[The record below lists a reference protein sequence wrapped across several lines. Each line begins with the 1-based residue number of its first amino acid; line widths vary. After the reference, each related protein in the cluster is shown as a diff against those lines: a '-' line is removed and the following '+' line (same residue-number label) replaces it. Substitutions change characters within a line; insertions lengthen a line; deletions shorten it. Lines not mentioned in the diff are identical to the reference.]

1 MTGLFIFLGI
11 LALILI
17 ILFIRVRIIIDYHGE
32 DLILKL
38 KILGIPITLMPRG
51 EKKRKIR
58 LKDFSHKVLEKKQ
71 RKAAKT
77 NKKKTEKKQKKQI
90 QQKEKAPLTEVIPE
104 ITRLVK
110 YLLGKFLGHL
120 RIDITKIYISVG
132 SDNAA
137 TTAIM
142 YGIINQAAAA
152 LLDILSAITNVK
164 KDRKSEI
171 SVVADFTSDK
181 IKTDINIGFSL
192 VLWQLFSIALGTL
205 FRYVGNMI
213 KKQTKR

>member
-11 LALILI
+11 LILLLA
-17 ILFIRVRIIIDYHGE
+17 ILFIRVGIIIDYHGE
-32 DLILKL
+32 NLILKL
-38 KILGIPITLMPRG
+38 KILGIPIPLMPQE

-58 LKDFSHKVLEKKQ
+58 LKDFSHKAMVKKQ
-71 RKAAKT
+71 RAAAKA
-77 NKKKTEKKQKKQI
+77 KEKKSEKKSKDKV

-104 ITRLVK
+104 ISRLVK
-110 YLLGKFLGHL
+110 HLLEKFLGHL

-142 YGIINQAAAA
+142 FGIINQAAAA

-164 KDRKSEI
+164 KNRKSEI

-181 IKTDINIGFSL
+181 IKADINIGFSL
-192 VLWQLFSIALGTL
+192 LMWQLLSIAFGTL